1 MASSEPEM
9 GDAQDG
15 NDFLAT
21 QNVFGNGGRPA
32 VGLDVLATKV
42 AVDFQGLT
50 SETGDNCVKR
60 NLEALR
66 EATGTDAICIALFDP
81 EQKTVERVAGAA
93 GLFAPFDPQVMKGDS
108 IERLPYLAR
117 TLGHLRILEMRDT
130 LVPAPRFRHRRRAL
144 RRARHALAAGLRACR

>member
-1 MASSEPEM
+1 MASSDPEV
-9 GDAQDG
+9 GEGPDVP
-15 NDFLAT
+15 DFLAT
-21 QNVFGNGGRPA
+21 QTVFGNGGRPP

-42 AVDFQGLT
+42 AVDFQALT

-66 EATGTDAICIALFDP
+66 EATGSDAMCIALFDP
-81 EQKTVERVAGAA
+81 DQKSVERVAGAS

-117 TLGHLRILEMRDT
+117 VG
-130 LVPAPRFRHRRRAL
+130 RHGRRSALWSARAS
-144 RRARHALAAGLRACR
+144 CSE